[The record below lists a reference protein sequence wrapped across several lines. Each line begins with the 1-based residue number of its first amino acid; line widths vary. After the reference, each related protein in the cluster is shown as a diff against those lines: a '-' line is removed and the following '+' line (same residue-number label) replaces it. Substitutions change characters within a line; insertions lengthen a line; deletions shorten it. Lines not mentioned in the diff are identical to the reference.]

1 MYLLTSE
8 FLIARFPYN
17 AVRIN
22 RVIGGLTVFARK
34 LNDTVNGL
42 DGNNS

>member
-22 RVIGGLTVFARK
+22 RVIGGFTVHIDCVGAK
-34 LNDTVNGL
+34 HLIMIQL
-42 DGNNS
+42 